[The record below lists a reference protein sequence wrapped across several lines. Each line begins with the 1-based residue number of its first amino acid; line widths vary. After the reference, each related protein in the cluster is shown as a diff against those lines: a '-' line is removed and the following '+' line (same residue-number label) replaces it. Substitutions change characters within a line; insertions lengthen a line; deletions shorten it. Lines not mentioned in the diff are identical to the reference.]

1 MSAEISARSVA
12 IARGEISLT
21 AMFMNRN
28 VLPTSTDAPR
38 SKPQSASVIERF
50 MVQKSLDLRIL
61 TCKLQVI
68 AQENLPFASEIQHW
82 YATPMIYEPKQCPV
96 RYVMGVFGDRWS
108 LLIIRDMM
116 FRGSARFQDFLKA
129 GEGISTNILSDRL
142 SRLEAQEIITRQ
154 RDPANGRQV
163 LYELTDKGS
172 DLLPVMLA
180 AIEWAEKYDPETDVS
195 HEFAERVRTDMFG
208 VRDEMLDAMRK
219 PAASPDSPRPI
230 DLITGAPDR

>member
-1 MSAEISARSVA
+1 
-12 IARGEISLT
+12 
-21 AMFMNRN
+21 
-28 VLPTSTDAPR
+28 
-38 SKPQSASVIERF
+38 
-50 MVQKSLDLRIL
+50 
-61 TCKLQVI
+61 
-68 AQENLPFASEIQHW
+68 
-82 YATPMIYEPKQCPV
+82 MIYEPKQCPV

-163 LYELTDKGS
+163 LYELTEKGS

-219 PAASPDSPRPI
+219 PAASPGSPRPI